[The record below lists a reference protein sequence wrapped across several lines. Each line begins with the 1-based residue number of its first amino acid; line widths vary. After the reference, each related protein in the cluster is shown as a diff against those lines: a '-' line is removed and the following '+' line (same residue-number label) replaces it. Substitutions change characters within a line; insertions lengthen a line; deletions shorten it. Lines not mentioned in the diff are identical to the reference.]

1 MRYFSTFFLRPRF
14 FFALGGLVALF
25 CSCYFLPDWCF
36 FAAQLCL
43 FGFLL
48 VTVGDGLFLYTRQ
61 TGLHAVRNCSP
72 IFSLGS
78 ENNIHLHIQ
87 NQMGLHLFCNLLD
100 ELPAQ
105 FQKRDFE
112 LSFELLPHEEKNLHY
127 KLVPKTRGEYA
138 FGNIHLYCHS
148 RLGLVEKRVTCEAE
162 RKVNVYPSII
172 EMKKHQLIASQRLA
186 TQTGLRKIRRIG
198 HSYDFDHIK
207 EYARGDDPRSI
218 NWKATSKLNRLM
230 VNHYEDQK
238 SQQIYSILDLGRN
251 MSSPFNEMSLL
262 DYCINATLV
271 LSRIILQK
279 DDKAGMLAIGDKTHQ
294 FVQAERGN
302 QQLSKMMSVLY
313 NLKETE
319 GDANPDRLYQLI
331 RSHIRI
337 RSLLMYY
344 TNVESL
350 SQLERILP
358 LLERIKSHHLLVVV
372 MFENAEI
379 ADFTREKKSHISDI
393 YAQTISRKYLFEKQQ
408 IAHRLRRSG
417 IYTILTPPNEL
428 TINSINQYLELKAR
442 GLI

>member
-1 MRYFSTFFLRPRF
+1 MRYLQNFFLRPRF
-14 FFALGGLVALF
+14 FYALGGLVALF

-36 FAAQLCL
+36 LITQLCL

-48 VTVGDGLFLYTRQ
+48 VTIGDALFLFTKQ
-61 TGLHAVRNCSP
+61 HGLTATRNCSP

-78 ENNIHLHIQ
+78 ENNIHLHVQ

-100 ELPAQ
+100 ELPVQ
-105 FQKRDFE
+105 FQKRDFQ
-112 LSFELLPHEEKNLHY
+112 LSFELKPFEEKDLHY
-127 KLVPKTRGEYA
+127 KLIPKTRGEYA
-138 FGNIHLYCHS
+138 FGNILLYCHS
-148 RLGLVEKRVTCEAE
+148 RLGLVEKRVTCKAE

-238 SQQIYSILDLGRN
+238 SQQIYTILDLGRN

-279 DDKAGMLAIGDKTHQ
+279 DDKAGLLAIGDKTHQ
-294 FVQAERGN
+294 FIQAERGN
-302 QQLSKMMSVLY
+302 LQLSKMMSVLY
-313 NLKETE
+313 NLQETE

-331 RSHIRI
+331 RNHIRF

-358 LLERIKSHHLLVVV
+358 LLERIKARHLLVVV

-379 ADFTREKKSHISDI
+379 ADFTKESKQQIPDI
-393 YAQTISRKYLFEKQQ
+393 YAQTVARKYLFEKQQ